1 MTTAMLVE
9 DCIDGVE
16 KWKRAN
22 VWGAD
27 GIHSLIKGKQG
38 TAVAIPIGGFTFEF
52 DGRAKELR
60 KRHWPWVV
68 GIGSTERNAVSV
80 AAFIALR
87 HYVTVTLGRKDLSFR
102 RARVKR

>member
-1 MTTAMLVE
+1 METGERLGSRRHPFT
-9 DCIDGVE
+9 
-16 KWKRAN
+16 
-22 VWGAD
+22 
-27 GIHSLIKGKQG
+27 HQG
-38 TAVAIPIGGFTFEF
+38 DTRYGCRDTNWWFTFEF

-68 GIGSTERNAVSV
+68 GIGKTERNTVSV

-102 RARVKR
+102 RAPLNVDGHGNALRFSKA

>member
-1 MTTAMLVE
+1 LTVWRSGNGRTSGEQTAS
-9 DCIDGVE
+9 
-16 KWKRAN
+16 
-22 VWGAD
+22 
-27 GIHSLIKGKQG
+27 IHSSRGNKV
-38 TAVAIPIGGFTFEF
+38 VAIPIGGFTFEF

-68 GIGSTERNAVSV
+68 GSTERNAVFV